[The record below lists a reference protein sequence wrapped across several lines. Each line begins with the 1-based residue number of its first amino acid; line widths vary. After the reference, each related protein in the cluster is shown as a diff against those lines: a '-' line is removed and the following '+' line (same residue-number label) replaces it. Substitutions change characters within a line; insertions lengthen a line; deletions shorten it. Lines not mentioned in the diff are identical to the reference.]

1 LTNIRGATGV
11 ALVVALVVAGCGDDD
26 APDQFIQCGDAR
38 PGPAKTTLIGDSL
51 SVQSQLE
58 LRDAIDGAVVDA
70 CNGRTIIQP
79 ISSDDG
85 IGRIAPLEE
94 SQPDWWVVALGTN
107 DAAYGQRA
115 PQVVGVSARQLLD
128 ALGPDACVAWV
139 LPAVASPATRAA
151 IDNVVGAQE
160 AIATELEQQDCHEV
174 VDWPGEVEDD
184 AADLLDVDGIHLT
197 DEGRQRFAELV
208 ADAIG
213 D

>member
-1 LTNIRGATGV
+1 LTSVRRATGV
-11 ALVVALVVAGCGDDD
+11 ALAVTLAVAGCGDDD

-38 PGPAKTTLIGDSL
+38 AGPAKTTLIGDSL

-58 LRDAIDGAVVDA
+58 LRDTIDGAVVDA

-94 SQPDWWVVALGTN
+94 SDPDWWVVALGTN

-139 LPAVASPATRAA
+139 LPAVASPATQAA
-151 IDNVVGAQE
+151 IDNVAGAQE
-160 AIATELEQQDCHEV
+160 AIVAELEEQDCYEV
-174 VDWPGEVEDD
+174 VDWPGEVQDD

-197 DEGRQRFAELV
+197 EEGRRRFAELV